1 MIPVI
6 QNSFVSGE
14 LSPSFLGR
22 ADKPQYKNGASTMRN
37 MFVRYQGGAYSRAG
51 FAYCGMCRQGAP
63 NPGGVGNINTPPRD
77 INFQFSINQ
86 GYALEFGEF
95 YMRVKSAGAYITEA
109 AQNITGITNAAAG
122 VVTYNNST
130 YTLQNNDWVYF
141 TGVGGMT
148 ALNGLTFIV
157 QGVSGATCTLTDLF
171 GNVVNTTNYP
181 AFTSGGTLA
190 RIYNVASPYAA
201 ADLPYLKF
209 TQNANLMNFTCWNQ
223 LTNVEYPPYTLQ
235 RISNTNWVFTAVSF
249 ASVVPVPTNVAST
262 ATNSTTANTWY
273 SYVVTAVDNN
283 GNESIASKATDVL
296 NNNISINA
304 GSNTVTWSAPASNIS
319 SYNIYSATPAFTIAP
334 YVDPGFIGAPYGI
347 IGSSVGFQFT
357 DTNIIRDFTVTP
369 PTHQNP
375 FARGQILDVTK
386 TSAGSGYL
394 QSTIGYTIT
403 TSTGSGFSGTPIV
416 QGLSGNFVGFY
427 VQDNGQNY
435 ANTDTIA
442 ITSSGTGAGGAAAL
456 SIGAH
461 TGTYPGSIQY
471 FQQRLVYANTIDQ
484 PDTYFMSQPGL
495 YSNFNSA
502 IPTVASDAIIGTPW
516 GVQINGIQFMVPCIQ
531 GLLTFTGN
539 GVWLING
546 GNSIAITPSDE
557 NALAQAQIGC
567 SAVVPPLYVNL
578 HVLYVQA
585 KNSIVRDIAF
595 DFLTSVFKGV
605 DITVFSNHL
614 FLGYTLLQ
622 WAYAEEPYKVIW
634 AVRNDGAM
642 LSLTYIKEQ
651 EIQGWARHDTNGQ
664 FVGVCAVIEPPVN
677 ENVSFGIEPPVDIIY
692 IIAKRY
698 IPGTASMPA
707 GKWVY
712 YSERANNRIWQ
723 NIEDCFCVDAGL
735 FYPLTFP
742 SAVLTPAAA
751 NGTSNI
757 TSANIIAG
765 GSYPNHDAV
774 VTATDSTGAGSG
786 ATFIVTYSGNAISA
800 VTPVLSGQSYTV
812 GATQIAI
819 SSATGGSGAII
830 QPIITNYVTFT
841 ASSSVFTAAM
851 VGSVIRAC
859 GGKATIISQTGTA
872 CVANMTQPIT
882 QTVPNDPNFLP
893 VPAISGTWSVGAQ
906 ISTVTGLNH
915 LEGMTVTGLAD
926 GGVIVPQIV
935 TNGAI
940 TLQTAASAIN
950 VGLPFTAQVQTMY
963 LEVPSQTTDQGK
975 RKDIQAATIR
985 LEDSRGASVGCNMPD
1000 SSMQPNQ
1007 VNVPWTGLKQIKE
1020 RNNLINAGTAL
1031 PLFTGDYRILLPGD
1045 WNTNGQ
1051 VAVEQIFPLPL
1062 NVLAVIPELT
1072 VGDIGA

>member
-1 MIPVI
+1 MIPSI
-6 QNSFVSGE
+6 QCSFVSGE

-22 ADKPQYKNGASTMRN
+22 TDKPQYKNGASTMRN

-51 FAYCGMCRQGAP
+51 FAYCGMCKQGAP
-63 NPGGVGNINTPPRD
+63 NLGGAGSINVPPRD

-95 YMRVKSAGAYITEA
+95 YMRIKSAGAYVTEA
-109 AQNITGITNAAAG
+109 AQNVTGITNANIG
-122 VVTYNNST
+122 VITYNNSA
-130 YTLQNNDWVYF
+130 YTLQNNDWVYL

-157 QGVSGATCTLTDLF
+157 TGVAGNTITLTDLF

-190 RIYNVASPYAA
+190 RIYTVVSPYAS
-201 ADLPYLKF
+201 ADLQYLKF
-209 TQNANLMNFTCWNQ
+209 TQNANLMNLACWNQ
-223 LTNVEYPPYTLQ
+223 QTNTEYPPYNLQ
-235 RISNTNWVFTAVSF
+235 RFSNTNWVFTQVSF
-249 ASVVPVPTNVAST
+249 ASIAPVPTNVAST
-262 ATNSTTANTWY
+262 ATSSTTANTWY
-273 SYVVTAVDNN
+273 SYVVTAIDNL
-283 GNESIASKATDVL
+283 GNESIASKATDIL
-296 NNNISINA
+296 NNDISINA
-304 GSNTVTWSAPASNIS
+304 GSNTITWSAPASNIS
-319 SYNIYSATPAFTIAP
+319 SYNIYGATPAFTLAP
-334 YVDPGFIGAPYGI
+334 YVDPGFIGASYGI

-357 DTNIIRDFTVTP
+357 DTNIIRDFTTTP

-375 FARGQILDVTK
+375 FARGQISDITK
-386 TSAGSGYL
+386 TAAGSGY
-394 QSTIGYTIT
+394 QQAAIGYTINT
-403 TSTGSGFSGTPIV
+403 TTGSGFAGTPIV
-416 QGLSGNFVGFY
+416 QGVAGNFVGFY

-435 ANTDTIA
+435 ALTDTVT
-442 ITSSGTGAGGAAAL
+442 ITSSGTGAGGAASL
-456 SIGAH
+456 SIGAE

-471 FQQRLVYANTIDQ
+471 FQQRLTYANTIDQ

-495 YSNFNSA
+495 YANFDFST
-502 IPTVASDAIIGTPW
+502 PTVASDAITGTPW

-531 GLLTFTGN
+531 GLLIFTGN
-539 GVWLING
+539 GVWLVNG

-634 AVRNDGAM
+634 AVRNDGIM

-651 EIQGWARHDTNGQ
+651 EIQGWARHDTNGL

-677 ENVSFGIEPPVDIIY
+677 EDVSFGVEPPVDVIY
-692 IIAKRY
+692 TIVKRY
-698 IPGTASMPA
+698 IPGTASVPA

-742 SAVLTPAAA
+742 SAILTPASA
-751 NGTSNI
+751 NGTNNI
-757 TSANIIAG
+757 TSTNVITG
-765 GSYPNHDAV
+765 GTYPNQDAV
-774 VTATDSTGAGSG
+774 ATAVDSTGAGSG
-786 ATFIVTYSGNAISA
+786 ATFTVTYSGNAISA
-800 VTPVLSGQSYTV
+800 VTPVLTGKNWV
-812 GATQIAI
+812 AGATKII
-819 SSATGGSGAII
+819 ITSATGGSGAIV

-841 ASSSVFTAAM
+841 ASASVFTAAM
-851 VGSVIRAC
+851 VGNVLRVC

-872 CVANMTQPIT
+872 CVANITQSIT
-882 QTVPNDPNFLP
+882 QTVPNDPNLMP
-893 VPAISGTWSVGAQ
+893 VPAISGTWSVGTP

-915 LEGMTVTGLAD
+915 LEGMQVTGLAD
-926 GGVIVPQIV
+926 GGVIVPQTV

-950 VGLPFTAQVQTMY
+950 VGLPYTCQLQSFPLEMQSQATVQGRRKTIYAVTARV
-963 LEVPSQTTDQGK
+963 EG
-975 RKDIQAATIR
+975 
-985 LEDSRGASVGCNMPD
+985 SRGFTVGANQLD
-1000 SSMQPNQ
+1000 ASMQPNQ
-1007 VNVPWTGLKQIKE
+1007 INIPWTNMKQVKQS
-1020 RNNLINAGTAL
+1020 NVTNAGTDIQ
-1031 PLFTGDYRILLPGD
+1031 LFTGDIRIPITD
-1045 WNTNGQ
+1045 SWEVEGQ
-1051 VAVEQIFPLPL
+1051 VAIQTTLPLPL
-1062 NVLAVIPELT
+1062 NVMAVIPEIQL
-1072 VGDIGA
+1072 GDNPA